1 MLRTDGWKEGRT
13 TSKQYTPPPKKKKNT
28 GCGGI
33 IKADMLMYQGSKYK
47 FSLKEFNCC
56 LEDDNSMY
64 IELMQFTIKR
74 KKLAGGGGARVNDFF
89 LQGVQI

>member
-1 MLRTDGWKEGRT
+1 MCCGRTDGKKEGQRQN
-13 TSKQYTPPPKKKKNT
+13 SIPPKKNT

-74 KKLAGGGGARVNDFF
+74 KKLAGGGG
-89 LQGVQI
+89 G